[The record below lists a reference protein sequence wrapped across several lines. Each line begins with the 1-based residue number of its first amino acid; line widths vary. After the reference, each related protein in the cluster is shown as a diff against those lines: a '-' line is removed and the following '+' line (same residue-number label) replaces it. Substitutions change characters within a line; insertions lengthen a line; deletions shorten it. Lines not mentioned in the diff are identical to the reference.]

1 MSKETRTDI
10 DGALRPSVL
19 IVDDVEANLVA
30 LEALLESVP
39 CEVVRASSGNEALRQ
54 LLRRPYAV
62 MLLDVQ
68 MPDMDGF
75 EVARYAREN
84 SSTSDVPIIFI
95 TAMHETPENVLRGYS
110 TGAFDFLFKPINSDV
125 LRSKVEV
132 FLDLHQSRKRLK
144 DEIEAHRATL
154 AELEAFNYS
163 VSHDLRAPLRPLDG
177 FSQALLDDYG
187 DRLDERGVDYL
198 KRIRAAA
205 QRMGMLIEDLLELS
219 RVSRAELHRQ
229 PVDLSTIVSS
239 IVTELREG
247 DPAREVEVV
256 VAPDVRV
263 QGDPRLL
270 RIALEN
276 LVRNAWKFT
285 NKRPQARLEFGRSDG
300 NVPGGT
306 PEEPTY
312 FIRDNGVGFDPT
324 FAGKMFQP
332 FQRLHKVTD
341 FEGTGIGLAIVS
353 RIVRRHDGRIWAE
366 SGPDRGATFFFTL
379 PATARWTG

>member
-1 MSKETRTDI
+1 
-10 DGALRPSVL
+10 VL

-30 LEALLESVP
+30 LEALLESVS
-39 CEVVRASSGNEALRQ
+39 CEVIRANSGNEALRQ
-54 LLRRPYAV
+54 LLRRPFAV

-110 TGAFDFLFKPINSDV
+110 TGAFDFLFKPINPDV

-187 DRLDERGVDYL
+187 DRLDEKGVDYL

-229 PVDLSTIVSS
+229 PVDLSAIVSS
-239 IVTELREG
+239 IVAELRESE
-247 DPAREVEVV
+247 PARQVEV
-256 VAPDVRV
+256 VAPDRVQV

-285 NKRPQARLEFGRSDG
+285 KKLPHARLEFGVDPTAP
-300 NVPGGT
+300 PG
-306 PEEPTY
+306 ESTY

-332 FQRLHKVTD
+332 FQRLHKATD

-353 RIVRRHDGRIWAE
+353 RIIRRHDGRIWAE
-366 SGPDRGATFFFTL
+366 SAPDRGATFFFTL
-379 PATARWTG
+379 PETARWTG

>member
-1 MSKETRTDI
+1 MTHAPPTGPSL
-10 DGALRPSVL
+10 APSVL

-39 CEVVRASSGNEALRQ
+39 CEVVRAHSGNEALRQ
-54 LLRRPYAV
+54 LLRRAFAV

-68 MPDMDGF
+68 MPYMDGF
-75 EVARYAREN
+75 EVARHAREN
-84 SSTSDVPIIFI
+84 SATSDVPIIFI
-95 TAMHETPENVLRGYS
+95 TAMHETPENALRGYS
-110 TGAFDFLFKPINSDV
+110 TGAFDFLFKPINPDV
-125 LRSKVEV
+125 LRSKVQV
-132 FLDLHQSRKRLK
+132 FLDLHHSRNRLK

-177 FSQALLDDYG
+177 FSQALLDDYA
-187 DRLDERGVDYL
+187 DRLDEKGVDYL
-198 KRIRAAA
+198 RRIRAAA

-219 RVSRAELHRQ
+219 RVSRAELRRQ

-239 IVTELREG
+239 IVSELREG
-247 DPAREVEVV
+247 DPSRDVEVV
-256 VAPDVRV
+256 IPPRVQV
-263 QGDPRLL
+263 QGDARLL

-285 NKRPQARLEFGRSDG
+285 NKRPQARLEFGVADRTTAGLVSG
-300 NVPGGT
+300 
-306 PEEPTY
+306 EPTY
-312 FIRDNGVGFDPT
+312 FVRDDGVGFDPT

-332 FQRLHKVTD
+332 FQRLHKTTE

-353 RIVRRHDGRIWAE
+353 RIVRRHDGRIWAD
-366 SGPDRGATFFFTL
+366 SAPDRGATFFFTL
-379 PATARWTG
+379 PATGRWTGG

>member
-1 MSKETRTDI
+1 MTTEPRTDLAP
-10 DGALRPSVL
+10 GPRPSVL

-30 LEALLESVP
+30 LEALLESVS
-39 CEVVRASSGNEALRQ
+39 CEVIRANSGNEALRQ
-54 LLRRPYAV
+54 LLRRPFAV

-110 TGAFDFLFKPINSDV
+110 TGAFDFLFKPINPDV

-187 DRLDERGVDYL
+187 DRLDEKGVDYL

-205 QRMGMLIEDLLELS
+205 QRMGLLIEDLLELS

-229 PVDLSTIVSS
+229 PVDLSAIVSS
-239 IVTELREG
+239 IVAELRESE
-247 DPAREVEVV
+247 PARQVEV
-256 VAPDVRV
+256 VAPDRVQV

-285 NKRPQARLEFGRSDG
+285 KKLPHARLEFGVDPTAP
-300 NVPGGT
+300 PG
-306 PEEPTY
+306 ESTY

-332 FQRLHKVTD
+332 FQRLHKATD

-353 RIVRRHDGRIWAE
+353 RIIRRHDGRIWAE
-366 SGPDRGATFFFTL
+366 SAPDRGATFFFTL
-379 PATARWTG
+379 PETARWTG

>member
-1 MSKETRTDI
+1 MTNQTRTEL
-10 DGALRPSVL
+10 GGGLRPSVL

-30 LEALLESVP
+30 LEALLETVP

-54 LLRRPYAV
+54 LLRRPFAV

-84 SSTSDVPIIFI
+84 SSTSEVPIIFI

-110 TGAFDFLFKPINSDV
+110 TGAFDFLFKPINPEV

-177 FSQALLDDYG
+177 FSQALLDDYS
-187 DRLDERGVDYL
+187 DRLDEKGVDYL

-229 PVDLSTIVSS
+229 SVDLSSIVSS
-239 IVTELREG
+239 IVTELRES
-247 DPAREVEVV
+247 DPARPVEVV
-256 VAPDVRV
+256 IAPAVEV

-276 LVRNAWKFT
+276 LVRNAWKFSG
-285 NKRPQARLEFGRSDG
+285 KRPQPRLEFGSVDG
-300 NVPGGT
+300 NAPGGT
-306 PEEPTY
+306 PGEPTY

-332 FQRLHKVTD
+332 FQRLHKATD

-353 RIVRRHDGRIWAE
+353 RIVRRHDGKIWAD

-379 PATARWTG
+379 PAAARWTG

>member
-1 MSKETRTDI
+1 MTNQTRTEL
-10 DGALRPSVL
+10 GGGLRPSVL

-30 LEALLESVP
+30 LEALLETVR
-39 CEVVRASSGNEALRQ
+39 CDVVRASSGNEALRQ
-54 LLRRPYAV
+54 LLRRPFAV

-84 SSTSDVPIIFI
+84 SSTSEVPIIFI

-110 TGAFDFLFKPINSDV
+110 TGAFDFLFKPINPDV

-177 FSQALLDDYG
+177 FSQALLDDYS
-187 DRLDERGVDYL
+187 DRLDDKGVDYL

-229 PVDLSTIVSS
+229 SVDLSDIVSS
-239 IVTELREG
+239 IVTELRES
-247 DPAREVEVV
+247 DPARQVDVVIAPAVE
-256 VAPDVRV
+256 V

-285 NKRPQARLEFGRSDG
+285 SKRPQPRLEFGAVDG

-306 PEEPTY
+306 AGEPTY

-332 FQRLHKVTD
+332 FQRLHKATD

-353 RIVRRHDGRIWAE
+353 RIVRRHDGKIWAD